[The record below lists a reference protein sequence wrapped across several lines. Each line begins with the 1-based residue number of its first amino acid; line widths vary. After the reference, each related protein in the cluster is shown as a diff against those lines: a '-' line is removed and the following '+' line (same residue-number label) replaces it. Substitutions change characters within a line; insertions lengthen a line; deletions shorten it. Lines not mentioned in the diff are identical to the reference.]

1 MNRLQIGI
9 LSTAT
14 ILAIT
19 AIAFYYEYQRLT
31 KSKDDETK
39 KEE

>member
-1 MNRLQIGI
+1 MNKLQIGI

-31 KSKDDETK
+31 PKDDETK

>member
-1 MNRLQIGI
+1 MNKLQIGI

-19 AIAFYYEYQRLT
+19 TIAFYYEYQRLS
-31 KSKDDETK
+31 KPKDDETK
-39 KEE
+39 KSD

>member
-14 ILAIT
+14 IITIT
-19 AIAFYYEYQRLT
+19 AIAFYYEYQRL
-31 KSKDDETK
+31 SKPKDNETK
-39 KEE
+39 KKD